1 MKKAIK
7 KFMSLTLLLIIS
19 FSLSGCFDNNV
30 TVPPTYIEDYCY
42 SITTDS
48 ETYNYGDEISIK
60 INIQI
65 SPEGFYRIDQKD
77 SGTLTLTLK
86 DSDYFDIIGDK
97 SIAIENILPKDY
109 LCKNEENKYLSYTFK
124 IKINEPTYI
133 VKNLEI
139 TAQFTEY
146 KDGEANELEAVSFQ
160 KVNFIA
166 DSQGIIIAS
175 QPYSFNHFGDEWPSF
190 LNPELLLAKSYDR
203 EYLAGVSVEELLD
216 RNVEYTLENEIVLGK
231 IYNNDGTHTISY
243 ISKNARICAH
253 LPSDHEYVN
262 LYDSCKNEEQIK
274 EFARIFLSLALKNS
288 DLTENEYNAEI
299 EYIST
304 DNSTISFNKNTLYHV
319 PTTEFEFPKGDAFYN
334 YVINLQK

>member
-65 SPEGFYRIDQKD
+65 SPGGLYRAYQKD
-77 SGTLTLTLK
+77 RGTLTLTLK

-97 SIAIENILPKDY
+97 SISIENILPKDY

-139 TAQFTEY
+139 AAQFTEF
-146 KDGEANELEAVSFQ
+146 KDGEANELEAVSFHCRFARNNHCFAALQ
-160 KVNFIA
+160 LQSFWRRMAKL
-166 DSQGIIIAS
+166 S
-175 QPYSFNHFGDEWPSF
+175 QPGIAF
-190 LNPELLLAKSYDR
+190 
-203 EYLAGVSVEELLD
+203 
-216 RNVEYTLENEIVLGK
+216 
-231 IYNNDGTHTISY
+231 
-243 ISKNARICAH
+243 SK
-253 LPSDHEYVN
+253 
-262 LYDSCKNEEQIK
+262 K
-274 EFARIFLSLALKNS
+274 
-288 DLTENEYNAEI
+288 
-299 EYIST
+299 
-304 DNSTISFNKNTLYHV
+304 
-319 PTTEFEFPKGDAFYN
+319 
-334 YVINLQK
+334 LQP